1 MFLDKHRDKQFLDR
15 DRDRQDNEVDYDHD
29 FVQPIAEDG
38 EPQLEVVK
46 SDDHE
51 YVFFRKDPAKRMSRL
66 IMALFCILT
75 AFIIVVGVVMF
86 KVYGVYDG
94 LQCSSRAR
102 SELEKKKSTLDA
114 TIGKG
119 LYALASKGG
128 ESDEFLFFTEK
139 SNQAAID
146 LEEATVDYEKK
157 LKNCY

>member
-46 SDDHE
+46 SDDH
-51 YVFFRKDPAKRMSRL
+51 RL

-119 LYALASKGG
+119 LYALASKGD

>member
-46 SDDHE
+46 SDDH
-51 YVFFRKDPAKRMSRL
+51 RL

-102 SELEKKKSTLDA
+102 SELEKKKSTLDV

-128 ESDEFLFFTEK
+128 ESDESLFFTEK